1 MIQNY
6 IYMKMYN
13 DIYIYI
19 IHNMCPRKE
28 KPNTFM
34 PQVML
39 SKKGVGGK
47 CTQPIYI
54 IDLTKCN
61 NFI

>member
-19 IHNMCPRKE
+19 IHNMCPREE

-39 SKKGVGGK
+39 SKKRSGWKVHP
-47 CTQPIYI
+47 TNIYNRP
-54 IDLTKCN
+54 DKM
-61 NFI
+61 

>member
-39 SKKGVGGK
+39 SKKEWVESAPN
-47 CTQPIYI
+47 QYI
-54 IDLTKCN
+54 
-61 NFI
+61 